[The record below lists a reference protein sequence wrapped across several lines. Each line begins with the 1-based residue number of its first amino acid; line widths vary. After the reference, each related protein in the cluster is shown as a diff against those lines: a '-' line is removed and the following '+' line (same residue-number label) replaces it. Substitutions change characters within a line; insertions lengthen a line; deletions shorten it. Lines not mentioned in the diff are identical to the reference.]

1 MSMMEQGPEQSFD
14 VLIVGGGVNG
24 AGIAAD
30 AAGRG
35 LSVLLCEKDD
45 LASATSSS
53 SSKLIHGGIRYL
65 EHYEFRLVAKALA
78 EREVLLRAAPH
89 IIWPLR
95 FCLPHLPSLRPAW
108 MIRIGLFLY
117 DHLARRTSL
126 PGSRSVRFG
135 PDSPLK
141 PNIQKGFEY
150 SDCWVDDARLV
161 VLNAMAARDHG
172 ALIMPRTRCLSA
184 QHDGAGWRVLLQ
196 DEESGKQHRVKARLL
211 VNAAGPWVQ
220 SFIEDKL
227 HSPSPRHVRLVK
239 GSHIVVPRLYDGPDC
254 YILQNDDGRI
264 VFAIPYEGD
273 FTLIGTTDKE
283 ISGDPGKLEIDQD
296 EQAYLLSIIN
306 HYFKR
311 QINDRDICWS
321 YAGVRPLLDDE
332 SSDAS
337 AVTRD
342 YLLTLTDAA
351 AKDYQDGTEDAEGGG
366 APLLSV
372 FGGKIT
378 TYRLLA
384 KEAVD
389 KMQAVFPDL
398 GPSGTKDQIL
408 PGGDFENPAAL
419 YARLK
424 DQAPWLPDDVAH
436 RYVRSYGT
444 AAFAV
449 IDGCASREAMGE
461 DFGAGLYE
469 AEVQYLRR
477 HEWALRAEDIL
488 WRRSKRGLFMTA
500 DEQAHLGEWLE
511 SRND

>member
-1 MSMMEQGPEQSFD
+1 MSMMEQDPEQTYD

-95 FCLPHLPSLRPAW
+95 FRLPHLPSLRPAW

-117 DHLARRTSL
+117 DHLARRASL

-141 PNIQKGFEY
+141 PGIQKGFEY

-172 ALIMPRTRCLSA
+172 ALILPRTRCVSA
-184 QHDGAGWRVLLQ
+184 QYEGAVWQVLLHN
-196 DEESGKQHRVKARLL
+196 EFSGEQQRVKARLL

-220 SFIEDKL
+220 SFIEEKL
-227 HSPSPRHVRLVK
+227 HRPSPRHVRLVK
-239 GSHIVVPRLYDGPDC
+239 GSHIVVPRLYEGPEC
-254 YILQNDDGRI
+254 YILQNDDKRI
-264 VFAIPYEGD
+264 VFAIPYEGE

-283 ISGDPGKLEIDQD
+283 ISGDPGKVEIDAD

-311 QINDRDICWS
+311 QITDRDICWS

-337 AVTRD
+337 TVTRD
-342 YLLTLTDAA
+342 YLLTLT
-351 AKDYQDGTEDAEGGG
+351 GMAEGGEDGARAEGG

-378 TYRLLA
+378 TFRLLA

-398 GPSGTKDQIL
+398 GPSRTQEQTL
-408 PGGDFENPAAL
+408 PGGDFDNPATL
-419 YARLK
+419 YDRLK
-424 DQAPWLPDDVAH
+424 AEAPWLPDDVAR

-444 AAFAV
+444 AVFALL
-449 IDGCASREAMGE
+449 DGCTSLAAMGE

-477 HEWALRAEDIL
+477 HEWAVQAEDIV
-488 WRRSKRGLFMTA
+488 WRRSKRGLFMTKA
-500 DEQAHLGEWLE
+500 QQSRLQEWLN